1 MMSNMP
7 ESAQELWLVNI
18 VVIID
23 LAKGNGYSLYLRY
36 STDGSNPRDILQD
49 STLEANDDC

>member
-1 MMSNMP
+1 MMSNLP

-23 LAKGNGYSLYLRY
+23 LAKGNGYSLYPRY
-36 STDGSNPRDILQD
+36 SADGSNPRDILQD
-49 STLEANDDC
+49 STLEANDEC